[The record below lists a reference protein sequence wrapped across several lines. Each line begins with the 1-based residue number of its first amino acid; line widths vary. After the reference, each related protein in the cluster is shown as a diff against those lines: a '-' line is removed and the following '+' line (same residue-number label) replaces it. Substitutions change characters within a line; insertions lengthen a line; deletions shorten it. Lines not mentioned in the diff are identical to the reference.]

1 MPGSLLLQGLH
12 SYPPCSLFGNVKRGP
27 PFPSLYPHFQLFLSY
42 HSALSLTNTSSR
54 RHCLV
59 LWTRS
64 VPLIIFSQGTMYF
77 CSTILSAF
85 VNTQKIT
92 SAGSLSVLFTVV
104 SLNLIKHHK
113 WANRDTDRCLLY

>member
-1 MPGSLLLQGLH
+1 MPGSLFLQGLH
-12 SYPPCSLFGNVKRGP
+12 SYPPCSLF
-27 PFPSLYPHFQLFLSY
+27 PSLYLHSQLFLSY

-64 VPLIIFSQGTMYF
+64 VPLIIFSQGTVHF

-85 VNTQKIT
+85 VNTQKIINDT

-113 WANRDTDRCLLY
+113 WANRDSDRCLLN